1 MIIIRYTTDGNRKYL
16 CRRTYRECTGNG
28 VSRPS
33 GQSAVMQYV
42 QAFFYKKLL
51 CGAQRCWAGMQSLQ
65 LDHGGKRNENVVA
78 CGETGGK

>member
-1 MIIIRYTTDGNRKYL
+1 MIIRRYTTDGNRRCL

-42 QAFFYKKLL
+42 QAFFYKKLP
-51 CGAQRCWAGMQSLQ
+51 CGVQRGWAGMQSMAEFTI
-65 LDHGGKRNENVVA
+65 GSWREK
-78 CGETGGK
+78 K